1 MRELKREKRENLR
14 GIAWDRAW
22 DRAQMKD
29 NEKVSELRELTARA
43 CHVIIIND
51 YWSEVEVSLGFSFCS
66 FFWPL
71 IIDEVCSLIVLSL
84 AAPLLNFLLTWNYN
98 KYLLLSHSV
107 LVVVCLGIFLVFV
120 CFLDHQGK
128 KIVKPRHQ
136 TPKPKNT
143 KPRGLGLT
151 LKSHRPPPHPIT
163 FKHEGGVKQ

>member
-1 MRELKREKRENLR
+1 ML
-14 GIAWDRAW
+14 
-22 DRAQMKD
+22 
-29 NEKVSELRELTARA
+29 S
-43 CHVIIIND
+43 CHVVVIRVVRVG
-51 YWSEVEVSLGFSFCS
+51 VEVSLGFSFCS

-107 LVVVCLGIFLVFV
+107 LVVVCLGIFLVLV

-136 TPKPKNT
+136 TPKPQNT

-151 LKSHRPPPHPIT
+151 LKSHRPPPPPHLPIT
-163 FKHEGGVKQ
+163 RA